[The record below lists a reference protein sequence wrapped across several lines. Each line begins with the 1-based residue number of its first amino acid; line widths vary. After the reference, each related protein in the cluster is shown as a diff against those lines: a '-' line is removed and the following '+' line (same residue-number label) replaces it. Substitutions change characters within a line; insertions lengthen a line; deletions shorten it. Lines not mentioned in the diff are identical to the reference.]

1 MKTPKLFAIFAV
13 AILAASPVLAI
24 DVDKINCGTQVV
36 YVGDS
41 EDQLLEKC
49 GEPNADLGDSWVYDE
64 GGGWVKVFHL
74 GEGDIGRR
82 KVMRIEEKKL

>member
-1 MKTPKLFAIFAV
+1 MRIVRLIAIFA
-13 AILAASPVLAI
+13 LAI
-24 DVDKINCGTQVV
+24 VVATTVFAADVDKTNCETHVV

-74 GEGDIGRR
+74 GGGDMGRR
-82 KVMRIEEKKL
+82 KVMRIEEKKR